1 MFKSARYGIETEGVK
16 LYVII
21 VYDIGIE
28 RLNKVR
34 IFLKQYLNWV
44 QNSVLEGELTKAEY
58 MLVLSRLKE
67 LIDPDED
74 CIFCYH
80 VRDQKF
86 LGFDELGTRKA
97 EIDTII

>member
-1 MFKSARYGIETEGVK
+1 M
-16 LYVII
+16 YVIV
-21 VYDIGIE
+21 VYDVGVE

-58 MLVLSRLKE
+58 MKVHSRLKQ
-67 LIDPDED
+67 IIDED
-74 CIFCYH
+74 EDSIFFYH
-80 VRDQKF
+80 VRDKKY
-86 LGFDELGTRKA
+86 LGFDELGSRPA